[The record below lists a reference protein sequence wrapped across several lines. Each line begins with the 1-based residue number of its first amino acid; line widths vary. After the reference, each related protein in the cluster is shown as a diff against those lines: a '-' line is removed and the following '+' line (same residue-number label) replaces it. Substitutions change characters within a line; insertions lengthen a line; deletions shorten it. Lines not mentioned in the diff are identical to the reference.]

1 MFLLCFFL
9 FHLSVCFSGAKSSK
23 GTDKKQCGNS
33 TSSSKSRYERRT
45 GMAVTSFEAVMIF
58 LSGRNEGG
66 NFLCVQRINGNSGSH
81 GKLKHV
87 LKLHSVFSL
96 CYQDI

>member
-1 MFLLCFFL
+1 M
-9 FHLSVCFSGAKSSK
+9 
-23 GTDKKQCGNS
+23 
-33 TSSSKSRYERRT
+33 
-45 GMAVTSFEAVMIF
+45 TSFEAVMIF